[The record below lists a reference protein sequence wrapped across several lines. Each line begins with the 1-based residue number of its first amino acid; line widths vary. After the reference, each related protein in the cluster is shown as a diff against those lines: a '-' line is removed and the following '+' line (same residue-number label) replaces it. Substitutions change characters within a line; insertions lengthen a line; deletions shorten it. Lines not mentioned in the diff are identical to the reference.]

1 MLLPKYYYNCIK
13 LSQAF
18 FILMKRISDILFSL
32 LGIVLIFPGLILIA
46 ILIKI
51 GSKGPILY
59 KQVRV
64 GKKNRDFKIWK
75 FRTMF
80 IGSDKKGLLTVG
92 DSDSRVT
99 KIGLL
104 LRKFKL
110 DELPQLFNVLFGEMS
125 LVGPRPEVR
134 KYVDLYSEKD
144 MQVLSVRPGIT
155 DYASIHFRN
164 ENELLKTAKNPEEM
178 YIHEILPEKLALNM
192 KYVNEKKAFK
202 DIGIIISTFVT
213 IFKDR

>member
-1 MLLPKYYYNCIK
+1 
-13 LSQAF
+13 
-18 FILMKRISDILFSL
+18 MKRISDILFSS
-32 LGIVLIFPGLILIA
+32 LGIIIALPALILISF
-46 ILIKI
+46 LVKF

-59 KQVRV
+59 KQIRV
-64 GKKNRDFKIWK
+64 GRHNKDFKIWK

-80 IGSDKKGLLTVG
+80 LGSDKKGLLTVG
-92 DSDSRVT
+92 DQDSRVT
-99 KIGLL
+99 KTGLF

-134 KYVDLYSEKD
+134 KYVDLYSD
-144 MQVLSVRPGIT
+144 DDIQVLAVRPGIT

-164 ENELLKTAKNPEEM
+164 ENELLKEAKNPEEM
-178 YIHEILPEKLALNM
+178 YINEILPKKLALNK
-192 KYVNEKKAFK
+192 KYVNENRYFK
-202 DIGIIISTFVT
+202 DFTIIIKTIIT